1 MSQGVGRDNRR
12 SVFRIQVPQLV
23 FPSGAAGATLTQTE
37 EVNIDGAVKQIMVG
51 LGVTTTTG
59 LTVTVSLIDKATG
72 SVLFTGGAVAE
83 GASATAPVIQNFM
96 TVSATD
102 LPLHILSD
110 KTITVSALISGDP
123 STSTGLCDITLMGD

>member
-1 MSQGVGRDNRR
+1 MGQGVGRDNKR

-59 LTVTVSLIDKATG
+59 LTVVVSLIDKATG
-72 SVLFTGGAVAE
+72 SILFVGEAVAE
-83 GASATAPVIQNFM
+83 SATVVTAQQFM
-96 TVSATD
+96 TLSLTD